1 MEKDGRSDDRAPREI
16 CLELIDTDKLRV
28 QTEQLLDNFLPHLA
42 ADIENHLHEQ
52 EAKVFYEIYTDRKA
66 PTIRVVLKLNKSHH
80 EVLVH
85 LDSRNALFVIGNQ
98 PSAEVA
104 STALE
109 ASLILEK
116 VLMRVSCS

>member
-28 QTEQLLDNFLPHLA
+28 QTELLLDKFLPHLA
-42 ADIENHLHEQ
+42 ADIENYLHAQ

-85 LDSRNALFVIGNQ
+85 LDSRNALFVIGNE

-109 ASLILEK
+109 ASGILER
-116 VLMRVSCS
+116 VLMRVGLS

>member
-1 MEKDGRSDDRAPREI
+1 METDRRSDDRLPTKTY
-16 CLELIDTDKLRV
+16 LDLIDADELRD
-28 QTEQLLDNFLPHLA
+28 QAAQFLNKFLPHLA
-42 ADIENHLHEQ
+42 ADIENYLHAQ

-85 LDSRNALFVIGNQ
+85 LDSRHALFVIGNA
-98 PSAEVA
+98 SFAEVA

-109 ASLILEK
+109 ASRILER
-116 VLMRVSCS
+116 VLMRVGLS